1 MESFERLRSPVR
13 ANRKVISPVSLG
25 LISVSL
31 GGAQV
36 SRVQRKARV
45 LVEEWFYYCSREP
58 TASSMNH
65 EILNEIQQT
74 LAV

>member
-1 MESFERLRSPVR
+1 MKVDILKYDFEPFIVEPYSHSDQLQMESFERLRSPMR

-45 LVEEWFYYCSREP
+45 W
-58 TASSMNH
+58 
-65 EILNEIQQT
+65 
-74 LAV
+74 